1 MGISV
6 GEMLQKDFFKAFE
19 LIAGHK
25 GLNKHIQGV
34 AVLDAPDG
42 FNWTRGRE
50 FIVSSG
56 YVFME
61 KHNLI
66 QPYLESGTFA
76 NCSCIGIKIG
86 RFLDTMPPDLI
97 EACDTHNIPL
107 LRIPKEIAWMD
118 IMNTLNVIVMNKN
131 IEHFNIGKVH
141 FNNLSDLSYQT
152 RKINKILSAVEFEMN
167 FPAMLYYLSNDEAFY
182 SSDQF
187 RKVSHGMK
195 PEDFWNPPFNFSKE
209 MLCDNLKMARYR
221 IYDPRYDTPYSWITV
236 PITVDNRIRAY
247 FVVLEATGLIDYFD
261 QFALRTSYLL
271 LQELYEQILVTQ
283 SIGDIGFESFITHLT
298 TGKLTNVQE
307 IRNHAEELKLDP
319 DLQYYAVLMRQ
330 VNTSVSLTKHRD
342 LIRSSIRGIFSSAE
356 CRAAITDDQSCL
368 LLCNNTAHLEQNHF
382 FRELQDKCRKLEKRL
397 EADLEGTDMVF
408 GLSDLPSTIF
418 ELKRNYKRCLQ
429 TLDIGKF
436 LYPDQHFR
444 KYSQLGALAWM
455 NIQEDEVGLMLR
467 DLEQLKKHDEQG
479 FLLETLKI
487 YLECKMNFSLTA
499 KSMFL
504 HINTVRKRIEEV
516 NEWIQL
522 DLDDPVTRLKLE
534 ILLHLV

>member
-6 GEMLQKDFFKAFE
+6 GEMLQKDFFRNFNI
-19 LIAGHK
+19 IAGK
-25 GLNKHIQGV
+25 NGLHKHIQGV

-50 FIVSSG
+50 FVVSSG

-61 KHNLI
+61 NPNLAQSHI
-66 QPYLESGTFA
+66 DSGTFSS
-76 NCSCIGIKIG
+76 CSCIGIKIG

-97 EACDTHNIPL
+97 EACETHNIPL
-107 LRIPKEIAWMD
+107 LSIPIDVSWMD
-118 IMNTLNVIVMNKN
+118 IMNTLNVIVMNNN
-131 IEHFNIGKVH
+131 IERFNIGKVH

-187 RKVSHGMK
+187 KKVSQGMK

-209 MLCDNLKMARYR
+209 MLCENLKMARYR
-221 IYDPRYDTPYSWITV
+221 IFDPRYDTPYSWITV
-236 PITVDNRIRAY
+236 PITVENGIRAY

-261 QFALRTSYLL
+261 QFALRTSYVL

-283 SIGDIGFESFITHLT
+283 SIGDIGFESFINHLT
-298 TGKLTNVQE
+298 SGKLADVQD
-307 IRNHAEELKLDP
+307 IRSHAEELKLDP
-319 DLQYYAVLMRQ
+319 DIHYYAVLMRQ

-356 CRAAITDDQSCL
+356 CRAALIDEQSCL
-368 LLCNNTAHLEQNHF
+368 LLCNNTAHLEQNHY
-382 FRELQDKCRKLEKRL
+382 FRELQDKTRKLEKRL
-397 EADLEGTDMVF
+397 EADLEGTHLVF
-408 GLSDLPSTIF
+408 GLSDIPDLIF
-418 ELKRNYKRCLQ
+418 ELERNYKRCLQ
-429 TLDIGKF
+429 TLEIGKF
-436 LYPDQHFR
+436 LYPDHHFR
-444 KYSQLGALAWM
+444 KYSQLGALAWL

-479 FLLETLKI
+479 HLLETLKT
-487 YLECKMNFSLTA
+487 YLECKLNFSLTA

-504 HINTVRKRIEEV
+504 HINTVRKRIDEV
-516 NEWIQL
+516 NEWIQM
-522 DLDDPVTRLKLE
+522 DLDDPITRLKLE
-534 ILLHLV
+534 LLLHLV